1 MLVTHGTLIT
11 FGSTNQIIEDGALYI
26 EGDTIADI
34 GTTAEL
40 TAKYPNAERLDA
52 SGKLVMPG
60 NICAHTHF
68 YGTFARGLAIP
79 GPPMK
84 NFPEI
89 LARLWWPLDRSLD
102 EEAIRYSTLIPLM
115 DAIRHG
121 TTTLIDHHASNR
133 AIDGSLD
140 IIAEAVTEAGLRAC
154 LCYEVTDRDGPEVA
168 EAGIR
173 ENVRFIRQLQK
184 REKGKKGK
192 RREEAEAGGSAL
204 LAGTF
209 GLHASLTLSDAT
221 LERCVAEAEALG
233 VGFHIHAAEGPADE
247 DDSLEKYGLRTI
259 ERLHRRGILGPKTIV
274 AHVTSIDAWEMALLR
289 DTETW
294 VTHQPRSNM
303 NNAVGVADVPTM
315 LRGGMRVCLGNDGFS
330 NNMFLEMK
338 TAYLLHKVHRND
350 PRVMGADQVLQMAV
364 THNAQLARLF
374 FPKPLGELSV
384 GAYADVILLDYH
396 PPTPLTP
403 ENLPWHVI
411 FGIDGSHVT
420 HTICGGKLLMRDRE
434 FLTLDEEAIAA
445 RAREVA
451 LRVWERFGAA
461 GSRQRR

>member
-1 MLVTHGTLIT
+1 MLITHGTLIT
-11 FGSTNQIIEDGALYI
+11 FGASHQVIEDGALYI
-26 EGDTIADI
+26 AGDTIADL

-40 TAKYPNAERLDA
+40 TAKYPDAETLDA
-52 SGKLVMPG
+52 GGKLVMPG

-84 NFPEI
+84 DFPEI

-102 EEAIRYSTLIPLM
+102 EEAIRYSALVPLV

-133 AIDGSLD
+133 CIDGSLD
-140 IIAEAVTEAGLRAC
+140 IISEAVMEAGLRAC
-154 LCYEVTDRDGPEVA
+154 LCYEVTDRDGSEVA
-168 EAGIR
+168 DAGMW
-173 ENVRFIRQLQK
+173 ENVRFIQRLRQGQ
-184 REKGKKGK
+184 GNGQ
-192 RREEAEAGGSAL
+192 

-233 VGFHIHAAEGPADE
+233 VGFHIHAAEGPADQE
-247 DDSLEKYGLRTI
+247 DSLAKYGLRTI
-259 ERLHRRGILGPKTIV
+259 ERLHRRGILGPQTIV
-274 AHVTSIDAWEMALLR
+274 AHVTSIDAWEMELLR

-330 NNMFLEMK
+330 NNMFTEMK

-364 THNAQLARLF
+364 THNARLARLF

-384 GAYADVILLDYH
+384 GAYADVILLDYR

-420 HTICGGKLLMRDRE
+420 HTICGGRLLMRDRE
-434 FLTLDEEAIAA
+434 LLILDEEAIAA
-445 RAREVA
+445 QAREVA
-451 LRVWERFGAA
+451 LRVWERFRAA
-461 GSRQRR
+461 SRSPR